1 MVPYG
6 YSAAVNTI
14 GEDAG
19 TKLVQYKG
27 EVDQLKEQLAALHS
41 EDKEKIAQVGP
52 PGGRVSREY

>member
-1 MVPYG
+1 VVPYG

-41 EDKEKIAQVGP
+41 EDKEKIAQVRR
-52 PGGRVSREY
+52 RVSREY

>member
-1 MVPYG
+1 
-6 YSAAVNTI
+6 
-14 GEDAG
+14 
-19 TKLVQYKG
+19 VQYKG